1 MKTSPNYKGCFLV
14 TFQGFDDK
22 SKKYMD
28 AHRWV
33 HILSIYINILSFID
47 IPIRTFNTNLSSE
60 KLWEP
65 CFKSL
70 LVELIC
76 VFG

>member
-14 TFQGFDDK
+14 TLQGFDDK

-33 HILSIYINILSFID
+33 QILSIYINLLGLID
-47 IPIRTFNTNLSSE
+47 IQIRTFHTNLSFE
-60 KLWEP
+60 KLLEP
-65 CFKSL
+65 CLKNL
-70 LVELIC
+70 LAELIC